1 VTSRRSIR
9 TRPRNGLAISDVLA
23 SALLSEL
30 LSPSPELWL
39 VSGWVTDVAVID
51 NSVGQFD
58 CVLGPEPRSQL
69 SLSEV
74 LGLLASSGTEL
85 HIALHDNDHNL
96 AFIERLRGQATGPTL
111 HTYLGDALH
120 EKTLVGWSWL
130 LKGSMNFTWNGT
142 QRNEE
147 GLDFV
152 SDRAVAAQERFDL
165 RTRWIGGAS

>member
-1 VTSRRSIR
+1 MTSRRSIR

-39 VSGWVTDVAVID
+39 VSGWVTDVVVID
-51 NSVGQFD
+51 NSVGEFD
-58 CVLGPEPRSQL
+58 SVLGPDPGSRL

-74 LGLLASSGTEL
+74 LGILARSGTEL
-85 HIALHDNDHNL
+85 HVALHDNDHNL
-96 AFIERLRGQATGPTL
+96 AFIERLRRQAGGPTL
-111 HTYLGDALH
+111 HTYFGDAVH
-120 EKTLVGWSWL
+120 EKTLLGWSWL

-152 SDRAVAAQERFDL
+152 FDRAVAAQERFDL
-165 RTRWIGGAS
+165 RTRWIGGAV

>member
-1 VTSRRSIR
+1 MTGRRSIR

-23 SALLSEL
+23 GALLSEL
-30 LSPSPELWL
+30 ISPSPELWL
-39 VSGWVTDVAVID
+39 VSGWVTDVTVVD
-51 NSVGQFD
+51 NSLGQFD
-58 CVLGPEPRSQL
+58 SVLGSDSRSRL

-74 LGLLASSGTEL
+74 LGILARSGTEL
-85 HIALHDNDHNL
+85 HVALHDNDHNL
-96 AFIERLRGQATGPTL
+96 AFLERLRRQADGPTV

-120 EKTLVGWSWL
+120 EKTLIGWSWL

-147 GLDFV
+147 DLDFV

-165 RTRWIGGAS
+165 RTRWIGGAT